1 VDFGVGLVNEKVE
14 AASRRL
20 YSPEPHEKKAAGRRF
35 HFRQKALM
43 HKPEAY
49 ATKQKSL
56 PKQCSDRL
64 R

>member
-1 VDFGVGLVNEKVE
+1 
-14 AASRRL
+14 L